1 MKVALLLMLVSLNGH
16 AQDSIWNTIEP
27 TRIFVAYRE
36 ATLVAAAEV
45 VTIQQPATAPAN
57 VWFDGLSVY
66 CSVACAFTLERNG
79 TAATA
84 TEITPAAIT
93 PGLAA
98 KAKAFHGSD
107 VGTGTVIARYVVPAG
122 ATVPVSVRGMKLRW
136 NGGTGE
142 NLTIRTDA
150 ISGDVKILVR
160 WGEIL

>member
-1 MKVALLLMLVSLNGH
+1 MKRFLLLMLACVSAY
-16 AQDSIWNTIEP
+16 AQDAIWNTIEP

-66 CSVACAFTLERNG
+66 CSVACSFTLERNG

-84 TEITPAAIT
+84 TEFTPAAIT
-93 PGLAA
+93 PGLTA
-98 KAKAFHGSD
+98 KAKAFGASD

-136 NGGTGE
+136 NGGAGE
-142 NLTIRTDA
+142 NLTIRTSS

-160 WGEIL
+160 WGELI